1 MKNLINL
8 KPGYKSTHALTL
20 LELVV
25 IIAVIAIAAGLFLP
39 ATTHSCCKAVRI
51 KCVSNLKQVGLAFRI
66 WSGDNG
72 DHFPMT
78 YTNSAGVPLY
88 ADPKAFLYFQVMS
101 NELSNPQV
109 LICPDDEHRR
119 AATNFT
125 TDFDSTHISY
135 FVGLDSDETRP
146 QSFLAGDSHI
156 MNGAKPINGL
166 LEVTANQ
173 PVS

>member
-1 MKNLINL
+1 MKFSYTD
-8 KPGYKSTHALTL
+8 KQGRAFTVA
-20 LELVV
+20 ELMVT
-25 IIAVIAIAAGLFLP
+25 IAVVAFVALFLLP
-39 ATTHSCCKAVRI
+39 PMLVHRKAAVRI